1 MANADLLITIHAAML
16 EREFEIEGVV
26 HQLFRDRSGEL
37 GDGTTLSLPMDSL
50 THSDS
55 GQNEGNLRGTTAS
68 DLAWGAPT
76 IMTSERDNLVA
87 NTGYDFYEVVGDLV
101 RQTIR
106 PDLLSESARQHGRLY
121 ANNLSKLCYGG
132 LTGMTRVAAQF
143 ESYSVATGDWGNAAH
158 QENILKDLEVVQMK
172 MNHAGAPRQSRFALM
187 NFEDL
192 LVIRQGLRADNIH
205 FSGPINDQLIQWASL
220 ASSQGSPWWAT
231 RSWPWRMG
239 KATTLSTTS
248 TVASWAKVCPWP
260 GGSGWL
266 LRYSETGFTRAWRFR
281 GATFSVPPCISPANS
296 TASTASSPRWQPR
309 NK

>member
-55 GQNEGNLRGTTAS
+55 GQNEGNLRGTTAAN
-68 DLAWGAPT
+68 LAWGAPT

-205 FSGPINDQLIQWASL
+205 FSGPINDQLIQMGEFSQFAGFALVGNPQLALEHGSTDDVKHDIYCGVVGEGMSL
-220 ASSQGSPWWAT
+220 ARRIGLAPEIFRDRVYKGMAIQGSY
-231 RSWPWRMG
+231 
-239 KATTLSTTS
+239 L
-248 TVASWAKVCPWP
+248 
-260 GGSGWL
+260 
-266 LRYSETGFTRAWRFR
+266 F
-281 GATFSVPPCISPANS
+281 GAAVH
-296 TASTASSPRWQPR
+296 QPSKLYGV
-309 NK
+309 NCVIT